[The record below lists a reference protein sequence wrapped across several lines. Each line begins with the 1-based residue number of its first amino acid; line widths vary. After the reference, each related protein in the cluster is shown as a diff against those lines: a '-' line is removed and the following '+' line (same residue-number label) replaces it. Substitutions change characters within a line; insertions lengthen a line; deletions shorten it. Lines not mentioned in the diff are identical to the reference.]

1 MDACDVCFLAR
12 CVLEDL
18 LFGKAC
24 AFVYVGMKSNTRQD
38 LLRLFLLFVTF
49 FSINDPEIT
58 SALTCTQSFVFVFV
72 QGCITDA
79 LRYLFLK

>member
-1 MDACDVCFLAR
+1 MDACDFCFLAR

-24 AFVYVGMKSNTRQD
+24 ALVYVGMKSNTRQD
-38 LLRLFLLFVTF
+38 LLRLFLLFMTIL
-49 FSINDPEIT
+49 SINDPEIT
-58 SALTCTQSFVFVFV
+58 SALTCTQSFVFVFAH
-72 QGCITDA
+72 GCITDA